1 MSPSLTRSVRPHAR
15 SQGMDFRYSLF
26 LMVYTWNG
34 VVLCQYT
41 GVCCQAGS
49 VLQFGGK
56 ATSTCLGAVWA
67 MIWSILI
74 APMYTSEVVLGLE
87 SSFLSRSF
95 AQLDESWQRVD
106 ALLDDQGPGVSIEPI
121 EFIESGEG
129 QEVKASALRVQLLDD
144 VDSITRL
151 RIGSFKAFAKEITL
165 NSLDKRELQFVKL
178 NLVPLPRSVRLV
190 VRDMSVLGSMISAS
204 FKSLYLALGDDTSH
218 RALKNVLNGVR
229 QPTNDLLAASS
240 VLVDAIGKFLVDQ
253 RLDCLD
259 IHRDVVE
266 VAASNVRTA
275 RVALAKAWHATQP
288 RITVEN
294 PSPAKLK
301 LLAYY
306 AFMLRALYRLEILG
320 SSAILKEAGYS
331 ERDSW
336 STFWTSWYTERVQRA
351 KLAG

>member
-1 MSPSLTRSVRPHAR
+1 
-15 SQGMDFRYSLF
+15 MDFRYSLF

-34 VVLCQYT
+34 VVLCQYS

-56 ATSTCLGAVWA
+56 AVSTCLGAVWA

-74 APMYTSEVVLGLE
+74 VPMYTSEVALGLE

-95 AQLDESWQRVD
+95 AQLDDSWQRVD
-106 ALLDDQGPGVSIEPI
+106 TLLDDREAEDPKVPIDSIG
-121 EFIESGEG
+121 FVESGES
-129 QEVKASALRVQLLDD
+129 QDARTSELRMKLLDD

-165 NSLDKRELQFVKL
+165 NSLDKRELQFVQL

-190 VRDMSVLGSMISAS
+190 VRDMSILGSMISAS

-218 RALKNVLNGVR
+218 RALLNVLSGVR
-229 QPTNDLLAASS
+229 QPTNDLLAASG
-240 VLVDAIGKFLVDQ
+240 VLADAIGKFLADQ
-253 RLDCLD
+253 RRDCLA
-259 IHRDVVE
+259 IHRDVIE
-266 VAASNVRTA
+266 LAAGDVRFA
-275 RVALAKAWHATQP
+275 RGALAKAWHAAQP
-288 RITVEN
+288 AIIAEN
-294 PSPAKLK
+294 PSPTKLK

-320 SSAILKEAGYS
+320 STAILNEDGYS
-331 ERDSW
+331 ERDSYT
-336 STFWTSWYTERVQRA
+336 TFWTSWYHRA
-351 KLAG
+351 HV